1 MKSSLDRHEVTNLR
15 WRGNLDTDAPE
26 WSPGHRW
33 LLVIL
38 LIIAL
43 LV

>member
-1 MKSSLDRHEVTNLR
+1 MKPEINRYEVTNLR
-15 WRGNLDTDAPE
+15 WRNGLDTDAPE
-26 WSPGHRW
+26 WSPGQRW

-43 LV
+43 WV